1 MHVSKL
7 HIDLDEL
14 ENEAQSTKHKPSFHS
29 RVYESVKVIGHGSM
43 DKKETLI
50 VKQINK

>member
-1 MHVSKL
+1 MHVLEL

-29 RVYESVKVIGHGSM
+29 RVYESVKLVGHGSM
-43 DKKETLI
+43 DTKATLI
-50 VKQINK
+50 AKERNK